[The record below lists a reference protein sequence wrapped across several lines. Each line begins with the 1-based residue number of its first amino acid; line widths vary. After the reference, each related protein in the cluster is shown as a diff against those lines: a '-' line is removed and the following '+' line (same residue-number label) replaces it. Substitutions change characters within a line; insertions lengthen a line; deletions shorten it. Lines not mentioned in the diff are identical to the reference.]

1 MDNSINFKGS
11 FLIKQPT
18 QALIKDDLV
27 QILGKKRHQVINN
40 INERGDVLYVV
51 RDSLDKG
58 IADVLIKTKNA
69 KFKYYPDVNT
79 KSGFDD
85 QKPKEAKNILRAA
98 SKKIID
104 TKNKLQKYFLP
115 KPKKPIDIVSIQ
127 ASNLKT
133 IQKETFIDITGGG
146 YRTNIDH
153 QNGICSVYTMVKN
166 NKNGKKNIR
175 HSLVQITPPDK
186 YGISY
191 ARITPVS
198 QDETIRRL
206 AIKNGEII
214 FEYRQPGSE
223 TFIRNETAAK
233 QYYADTMSKYK
244 EELAL
249 YKC

>member
-1 MDNSINFKGS
+1 MNKN
-11 FLIKQPT
+11 
-18 QALIKDDLV
+18 
-27 QILGKKRHQVINN
+27 
-40 INERGDVLYVV
+40 GDVLYIV
-51 RDSLDKG
+51 RNSFDKG

-79 KSGFDD
+79 KAGFDV
-85 QKPKEAKNILRAA
+85 QKPKEAQNILRAA

-104 TKNKLQKYFLP
+104 TKQKLQKYFLP
-115 KPKKPIDIVSIQ
+115 KPKKPVDIVTIQ
-127 ASNLKT
+127 ANNLKT
-133 IQKETFIDITGGG
+133 IQKETFLEITGSE

-166 NKNGKKNIR
+166 NKNGKKTVR

-198 QDETIRRL
+198 PDETMRRL

-214 FEYRQPGSE
+214 FEYKQPGSE

-244 EELAL
+244 EDLAL
-249 YKC
+249 YKREA